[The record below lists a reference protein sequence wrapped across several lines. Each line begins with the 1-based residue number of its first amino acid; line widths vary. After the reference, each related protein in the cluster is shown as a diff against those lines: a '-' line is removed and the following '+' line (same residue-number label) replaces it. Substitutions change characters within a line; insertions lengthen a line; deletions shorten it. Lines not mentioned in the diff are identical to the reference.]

1 MAIRE
6 GGHPSGRIPGVAAP
20 AKSGGQVLP
29 SRSPAPA
36 REAAFK
42 SSPGRSTNS
51 TPVRGEQA
59 FRTRGGKGN
68 GS

>member
-29 SRSPAPA
+29 SRASAPA
-36 REAAFK
+36 VEPAFR
-42 SSPGRSTNS
+42 SSLGRSTNK